1 MSGTDYNY
9 DEQGQFFPYF
19 IITLTTLVTIPVT
32 YSLLKPSKELESTA
46 TRIASDFK
54 PEHADII
61 DGQRKKQ
68 KRRERRLKRFLF
80 SVGGWLT
87 IAWMIYL
94 MAVTARTIPKIWDP
108 YDVLG
113 VSRSAT
119 EKEIKSHYR
128 KLSLTAHPDKA
139 HEDPAK
145 NITKESIN
153 DHWVDVTKAFKAL
166 TDEEIRNNFLQY
178 GHPDGKQS
186 FSIGIALP
194 KWIVTE
200 GAGKYVLLLY
210 ALALGV
216 LLPYTVGRWWYG
228 IQRLTKEKI
237 LVASA
242 GKLFREYD
250 NDQGDSGVVGVLS
263 SGEEFNEVLKG
274 HKADN
279 GLSKLEQRVLADGS
293 DSPVNGALT
302 KKDRQKLEDM
312 DDSSRR
318 KVLTLLWA
326 YLCRIELDDP
336 VLNDEKY
343 EVAPIALLLNEAYTS
358 MALAYGNTK
367 AVLSA
372 YHTAQNLIQALR
384 PGASPLEQL
393 PYFSPAVAKAA
404 EADRSKTHLS
414 IQEFMRIPA
423 AQRKARVVSP
433 GLLSESQYQSAMSVV
448 SQLPV
453 MHVEK
458 AFFKVIGERYI
469 TPSSLVQFVI
479 KSRFIPPGAVNIPP
493 INEADLEDVDPEE
506 GDVEALHAKK
516 EEQETGD
523 TIQPPLAHAP
533 YFARDHAPRW
543 HIFLADSKQGKI
555 AVPPF
560 TFTTFNKPIID
571 ESGKPTYN
579 MQTLKM
585 QFGAPPQAG
594 SYTFVMHMICDSYI
608 GMDTKMEVTLVVEEA
623 SKAEEMEEEEDI
635 SEPEDDTIAGQMRT
649 LKSGG
654 IPGASSGSKPKKRRA
669 AVQDEESSDGSD
681 TDGDVNSESETDTD
695 TDTDDE

>member
-19 IITLTTLVTIPVT
+19 ILTITSLVTIPVT
-32 YSLLKPSKELESTA
+32 YSLLKPSKELENTA
-46 TRIASDFK
+46 TRIETDFK
-54 PEHADII
+54 PEHADLIE
-61 DGQRKKQ
+61 GQRKKQ

-80 SVGGWLT
+80 SVGGWLI
-87 IAWMIYL
+87 IAWMVYL
-94 MAVTARTIPKIWDP
+94 MAVTARTVPKIWDP

-113 VSRSAT
+113 VSRSAS
-119 EKEIKSHYR
+119 EKEIKKYYR
-128 KLSLTAHPDKA
+128 KLSLVAHPDKA
-139 HEDPAK
+139 REDPAN

-153 DHWVDVTKAFKAL
+153 DHWVEVTKAFKAL
-166 TDEEIRNNFLQY
+166 TDEEIRNNYLQY

-200 GAGKYVLLLY
+200 GHGTYVLLLY

-228 IQRLTKEKI
+228 IQRVTKEKI

-250 NDQGDSGVVGVLS
+250 NDHSDSGVIGVLS

-279 GLSKLEQRVLADGS
+279 GLSKLEQKVLADGV
-293 DSPVNGALT
+293 DAPVNGVLT
-302 KKDRQKLEDM
+302 KKDRQKLEDL
-312 DDSSRR
+312 DDSARR
-318 KVLTLLWA
+318 KVLSLLWA
-326 YLCRIELDDP
+326 YLCRIELNDP
-336 VLNDEKY
+336 ILNDEKF
-343 EVAPIALLLNEAYTS
+343 EVAPIALTLNEAYTA

-372 YHTAQNLIQALR
+372 YHTSQNLIQALR

-393 PYFSPAVAKAA
+393 PYFTPAVAKAA
-404 EADRSKTHLS
+404 EADRSRTHIA

-423 AQRKARVVSP
+423 GQRKARVVAP
-433 GLLSESQYQSAMSVV
+433 GLLSEAQYKNAMSLV

-453 MHVEK
+453 LHVEK
-458 AFFKVIGERYI
+458 AFFKVIGERFI
-469 TPSSLVQFVI
+469 TPSSLVQFIV
-479 KSRFIPPGAVNIPP
+479 KARFIPPGTVNVPAI
-493 INEADLEDVDPEE
+493 EESDLEDVDPEE
-506 GDVEALHAKK
+506 GDLTALKGRKDDK
-516 EEQETGD
+516 ENEKP
-523 TIQPPLAHAP
+523 IQPPLAHGP
-533 YFARDHAPRW
+533 YFARNHAPRW
-543 HIFLADSKQGKI
+543 HVFLADSKQGKI

-560 TFTTFNKPIID
+560 TFSTFNKPILD
-571 ESGKPTYN
+571 ESGKPTFN
-579 MQTLKM
+579 MQTLNM

-608 GMDTKMEVTLVVEEA
+608 GMDTKMEVTLLVEEA
-623 SKAEEMEEEEDI
+623 SKAEEMEEEDEI
-635 SEPEDDTIAGQMRT
+635 SEPDDDTIAGQMRT

-654 IPGASSGSKPKKRRA
+654 IPGASKPKKRRP
-669 AVQDEESSDGSD
+669 QDDDSSDGSD
-681 TDGDVNSESETDTD
+681 TEGDVGSESDTDTD
-695 TDTDDE
+695 TDTDEE